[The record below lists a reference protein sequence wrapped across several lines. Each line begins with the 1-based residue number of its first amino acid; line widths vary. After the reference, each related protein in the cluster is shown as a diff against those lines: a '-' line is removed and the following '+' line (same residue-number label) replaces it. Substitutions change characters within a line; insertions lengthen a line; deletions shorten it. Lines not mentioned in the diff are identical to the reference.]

1 MIKKYDVVLYGA
13 SGFTGKQ
20 TVAYF
25 LKHAPSDL
33 KWAIA
38 GRNES
43 KLRAVS
49 KEIIKGTRDIDTIQA
64 SSEDIA
70 SLRRL
75 VQSTRVL
82 LTTAGPFRLYG
93 KNLMECCAEEGVDYV
108 DITGETA
115 FVRAV
120 MDTHEEKAQRSG
132 AKIIPFSG
140 FDSVPSDL
148 AVFAIA
154 EYFREIRE
162 TKLDSVRG
170 IYTIKGSFNGGTLL
184 SMLHMFE
191 SGDWKLMKDP
201 AILIRETP
209 KGVKLISDSFDTVLD
224 KTINRWITPFLMSM
238 INTRVVNRSA
248 HLSSSFGTSYGPSVS
263 YTEHHNFSEWWN
275 PLPAYVYSTAF
286 RAFQSLGTLAAFR
299 DLIRNLGPSA
309 SEGPSEESMNTG
321 YFKLDAIGKGISGEE
336 VHLEFSGNGDPGNR
350 ATTIFLCESA
360 LALATQRKKL
370 PGGELR
376 SGFLTPAMGLG
387 HVLMDRLKQKDVT
400 ISFKEIKK
408 Q

>member
-38 GRNES
+38 GRNEG
-43 KLRAVS
+43 KLRAV
-49 KEIIKGTRDIDTIQA
+49 KEEIIKGTREVDLLIA
-64 SSEDIA
+64 GSEDIA
-70 SLRRL
+70 ALRNM
-75 VQSTRVL
+75 VKSTRVV

-93 KNLMECCAEEGVDYV
+93 KNLIECCAEEGVDYV

-170 IYTIKGSFNGGTLL
+170 IYSIKGSFNGGTLL

-191 SGDWKLMKDP
+191 SGDWKMMQDP
-201 AILIRETP
+201 AILIRETA
-209 KGVKLISDSFDTVLD
+209 KGVKLTSDSFDTVLD
-224 KTINRWITPFLMSM
+224 KTLNRWITPFLMSK

-248 HLSSSFGTSYGPSVS
+248 HLSSSFGTSYGPNVS

-275 PLPAYVYSTAF
+275 PLPAYIYSNAF
-286 RAFQSLGTLAAFR
+286 KAFQTLGTFAAFR
-299 DLIRNLGPSA
+299 ELLRSLGPSA
-309 SEGPSEESMNTG
+309 NEGPSEESMNAG
-321 YFKLDAIGKGISGEE
+321 YFKLDAIGKGISGEQ
-336 VHLEFSGNGDPGNR
+336 VHLEFSGYGDPGNR

-360 LALATQRKKL
+360 MALATQRKKL
-370 PGGELR
+370 PGGESR
-376 SGFLTPAMGLG
+376 SGFLTPATGLG
-387 HVLMDRLKQKDVT
+387 HVLIDRLKQKNMT
-400 ISFKEIKK
+400 ISLKEIKEK
-408 Q
+408 